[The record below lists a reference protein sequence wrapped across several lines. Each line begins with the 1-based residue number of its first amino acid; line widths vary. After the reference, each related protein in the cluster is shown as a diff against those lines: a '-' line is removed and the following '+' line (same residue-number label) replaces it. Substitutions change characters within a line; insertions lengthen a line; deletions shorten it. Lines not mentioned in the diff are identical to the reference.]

1 MSELTSPQ
9 AFAASVAK
17 HHDRIAVIGED
28 GSQLTYG
35 ELDALRRRAAK
46 SLIALGVKAGDRVAI
61 WSPNNVEWIIAGLAI
76 HSVGAALVPINTR
89 MRGNEAAYVLER
101 SGARVLFSA
110 GRFLNQHYPTMLAP
124 HRPVSLAEIVV
135 IERAEDD
142 DLDWPAFLAK
152 GDGIA
157 DEAVDALA
165 AAVQPGDCLDVLFTS
180 GTTGL
185 PKGVVTTHEQ
195 NLRAIAAWSAC
206 VGLNADDRYLIVNPF
221 FHSFGYKVGWLAGL
235 IAGLTVLPHA
245 VFDARAIL
253 KRIAAERISVLPGPP
268 TLFISLLDDPERA
281 NTDLSSLRATITGAA
296 AIAPSLIERIR
307 AELGFKVVLTGYG
320 LTETCGIVSLCD
332 ASDDAET
339 IALTSGKAI
348 AGIELRCVDGDNQA
362 VAAGES
368 GEIVVR
374 GYNVMHGYLDDAKAT
389 AETIDA
395 DGWLHTGDVGN
406 LDARGY
412 LRITDRLKDMYIAG
426 GFNCYPAEIERA
438 MAAHPAIAQVAVI
451 GVPDA
456 RMGEVGKAYVLV
468 RPGQTLDETSLI
480 VWCREHMANYKVPRI
495 IEITDSLPT
504 NASGKVMKFELRK
517 RANA

>member
-46 SLIALGVKAGDRVAI
+46 SLIARGVKAGDRVAI

-180 GTTGL
+180 GRSDEHTSEL
-185 PKGVVTTHEQ
+185 Q
-195 NLRAIAAWSAC
+195 SLMRIS
-206 VGLNADDRYLIVNPF
+206 Y
-221 FHSFGYKVGWLAGL
+221 
-235 IAGLTVLPHA
+235 A
-245 VFDARAIL
+245 VFCL
-253 KRIAAERISVLPGPP
+253 QK
-268 TLFISLLDDPERA
+268 
-281 NTDLSSLRATITGAA
+281 
-296 AIAPSLIERIR
+296 
-307 AELGFKVVLTGYG
+307 
-320 LTETCGIVSLCD
+320 
-332 ASDDAET
+332 
-339 IALTSGKAI
+339 
-348 AGIELRCVDGDNQA
+348 
-362 VAAGES
+362 
-368 GEIVVR
+368 
-374 GYNVMHGYLDDAKAT
+374 
-389 AETIDA
+389 
-395 DGWLHTGDVGN
+395 
-406 LDARGY
+406 
-412 LRITDRLKDMYIAG
+412 
-426 GFNCYPAEIERA
+426 
-438 MAAHPAIAQVAVI
+438 
-451 GVPDA
+451 
-456 RMGEVGKAYVLV
+456 
-468 RPGQTLDETSLI
+468 
-480 VWCREHMANYKVPRI
+480 
-495 IEITDSLPT
+495 
-504 NASGKVMKFELRK
+504 
-517 RANA
+517 